1 MIRNRNK
8 SFSARQQFEDWL
20 KSSKNGA
27 IYAKMDEIR
36 CQFGADNSM
45 NKACRTFLKL
55 CRDELQVREDLG
67 VLQSRRQLLGGAA

>member
-1 MIRNRNK
+1 MKAQKYRSDAPRAIM
-8 SFSARQQFEDWL
+8 SQWL
-20 KSSKNGA
+20 ETAKNGA

-36 CQFGADNSM
+36 CQFGSDNSM